1 MSLTG
6 KDSES
11 LETEWMR
18 KTKTCSVNVAYG
30 SGLSISVFCLE
41 QRINGRLLFAVPQL
55 AGCLV
60 WKGK

>member
-41 QRINGRLLFAVPQL
+41 QRINGRCQSFFESFL
-55 AGCLV
+55 ARSFL
-60 WKGK
+60 